1 VRRVASIL
9 AALVVVGVAL
19 AGGSLVRT
27 GTPAFGLLAGTGWQ
41 ERLTPGFVAAG
52 DRGGGRERAPLTVA
66 TAPVTRGEMPVTL
79 SFSGELQA
87 RRRVEIRARVTGYLA
102 ERVVDEASFVD
113 AGAVLFRL
121 RTREFEARVA
131 ELAAQLD
138 GAEANLAFLRRE
150 TARIGTLEG
159 EDFATTSRLDEL
171 RSRRA
176 EARAR
181 RDELEAALRLAR
193 LDLDYAEITAPFA
206 GKVGFAEVDPGD
218 LVTANQ
224 TRLVELVEYDPMEV
238 EFRPSAEQLARL
250 RARLAETGGVAV
262 RVRLDGDPEVYG
274 GEIDAL
280 GAAFEDA
287 TNTIPVRAELANP
300 ERRLVPGQFAR
311 VTAALG
317 ERPVLLVPS
326 EALVTHQ
333 DQRAL
338 YRVDAE
344 GRVEV
349 VPVTAG
355 RTQGER
361 TAVAGELAAGD
372 RVVAG
377 KLQRVR
383 PGTTVRPLGDG
394 QGER

>member
-1 VRRVASIL
+1 
-9 AALVVVGVAL
+9 
-19 AGGSLVRT
+19 
-27 GTPAFGLLAGTGWQ
+27 
-41 ERLTPGFVAAG
+41 
-52 DRGGGRERAPLTVA
+52 
-66 TAPVTRGEMPVTL
+66 M
-79 SFSGELQA
+79 
-87 RRRVEIRARVTGYLA
+87 
-102 ERVVDEASFVD
+102 
-113 AGAVLFRL
+113 
-121 RTREFEARVA
+121 
-131 ELAAQLD
+131 
-138 GAEANLAFLRRE
+138 
-150 TARIGTLEG
+150 
-159 EDFATTSRLDEL
+159 
-171 RSRRA
+171 
-176 EARAR
+176 
-181 RDELEAALRLAR
+181 
-193 LDLDYAEITAPFA
+193 
-206 GKVGFAEVDPGD
+206 GFAEVDPGD

-238 EFRPSAEQLARL
+238 EFRPGAEQLARL
-250 RARLAETGGVAV
+250 RTRLAETGGVAV

-274 GEIDAL
+274 GEISAL

-287 TNTIPVRAELANP
+287 TNTIPVRAELANL

-338 YRVDAE
+338 YRVDAA

-383 PGTTVRPLGDG
+383 PGTTVRPLDDG
-394 QGER
+394 QAER

>member
-1 VRRVASIL
+1 
-9 AALVVVGVAL
+9 
-19 AGGSLVRT
+19 
-27 GTPAFGLLAGTGWQ
+27 
-41 ERLTPGFVAAG
+41 
-52 DRGGGRERAPLTVA
+52 
-66 TAPVTRGEMPVTL
+66 
-79 SFSGELQA
+79 
-87 RRRVEIRARVTGYLA
+87 
-102 ERVVDEASFVD
+102 
-113 AGAVLFRL
+113 
-121 RTREFEARVA
+121 
-131 ELAAQLD
+131 
-138 GAEANLAFLRRE
+138 
-150 TARIGTLEG
+150 
-159 EDFATTSRLDEL
+159 LDEL
-171 RSRRA
+171 RSSRA

-218 LVTANQ
+218 LVTANR
-224 TRLVELVEYDPMEV
+224 TRLTELVEYDPVEV

-262 RVRLDGDPEVYG
+262 RVRLDGDPAVYT
-274 GEIDAL
+274 GEITAL
-280 GAAFEDA
+280 GAAFEEA

-311 VTAALG
+311 VTADLG

-326 EALVTHQ
+326 AALVTHQ

-338 YRVDAE
+338 YRLDAE

-355 RTQGER
+355 RTRGER

-383 PGTTVRPLGDG
+383 PGMTVRPLADDAAR
-394 QGER
+394 GER